1 MQSADCCSYFVL
13 RPEDVKKNDN
23 EFMESSLYM
32 TFLWV
37 NMLKRKDESLMA
49 KAKEL
54 GFTQLSAAT
63 YRFPYVK
70 YTVMPERVERIR
82 RGA

>member
-1 MQSADCCSYFVL
+1 MQSADSSSYFVL

-23 EFMESSLYM
+23 EFMASSLYM

-37 NMLKRKDESLMA
+37 NMLKRKDETLMA

-54 GFTQLSAAT
+54 GFTQLSEAT

-70 YTVMPERVERIR
+70 YTITPERVEQIR
-82 RGA
+82 NSA